1 MMVTLKM
8 DQLSQWTNMH
18 QDLLNDLINSLTILP
33 GVGKKSAQRMA
44 LYLLDKNK
52 DGAGI
57 LAKNLERAIDEIGRC
72 SRCRMLT
79 SNNLCKICSDTG
91 RDVNSICV
99 VENPSDVLAIE
110 STGGF
115 KGRYFVLLGRLSP
128 IEGISPDDLGIN
140 DFLKLIKIEN
150 IKEVILATSSTVE
163 GDATAIYIKDH
174 IKDIKVSR
182 ISYGIPIGGE
192 LEYVDG
198 NTIARAIQGRTEI
211 NVD

>member
-57 LAKNLERAIDEIGRC
+57 LAKNLEKAIDEIGRC

-79 SNNLCKICSDTG
+79 SNDLCKICSDTS
-91 RDVNSICV
+91 RDMNSICV

-163 GDATAIYIKDH
+163 GDATAIYMKDH

>member
-1 MMVTLKM
+1 M
-8 DQLSQWTNMH
+8 
-18 QDLLNDLINSLTILP
+18 
-33 GVGKKSAQRMA
+33 
-44 LYLLDKNK
+44 
-52 DGAGI
+52 
-57 LAKNLERAIDEIGRC
+57 
-72 SRCRMLT
+72 
-79 SNNLCKICSDTG
+79 
-91 RDVNSICV
+91 

-140 DFLKLIKIEN
+140 DFLKLIEIEN

>member
-1 MMVTLKM
+1 
-8 DQLSQWTNMH
+8 MH
-18 QDLLNDLINSLTILP
+18 QDLLNDLINALTILP

-44 LYLLDKNK
+44 RYLLDRNK
-52 DGAGI
+52 DGASI
-57 LAKNLERAIDEIGRC
+57 LANTMLDAIEHIVRC

-79 SNNLCKICSDTG
+79 SNNLCKVCSDTS
-91 RDVNSICV
+91 RENTSICV
-99 VENPSDVLAIE
+99 VESPSDVLAIE
-110 STGGF
+110 STGGYRG
-115 KGRYFVLLGRLSP
+115 KYFVLLGRLSP
-128 IEGISPDDLGIN
+128 IEGVSPEDLGIN
-140 DFLKLIKIEN
+140 DLLQLIKVEN
-150 IKEVILATSSTVE
+150 IEEVILATSSTVE

-174 IKDIKVSR
+174 IEDIKVSR

>member
-1 MMVTLKM
+1 MNK
-8 DQLSQWTNMH
+8 
-18 QDLLNDLINSLTILP
+18 DLVLELINALTILP

-52 DGAGI
+52 DGARI
-57 LAKNLERAIDEIGRC
+57 LANILADAVDNIQRC
-72 SRCRMLT
+72 ISCRMLT
-79 SNNLCKICSDTG
+79 SNEVCNLCEDNS
-91 RDVNSICV
+91 RDDLSICV

-110 STGGF
+110 STGGY
-115 KGRYFVLLGRLSP
+115 KGKYFVLMGRLSP
-128 IEGISPDDLGIN
+128 IDGIGPEDIGIDDL
-140 DFLKLIKIEN
+140 LKLIESKSV
-150 IKEVILATSSTVE
+150 KEIILATSSTVE

-174 IKDIKVSR
+174 VKTAKVSR

-198 NTIARAIQGRTEI
+198 TTIARAIEGRIEV

>member
-1 MMVTLKM
+1 MY
-8 DQLSQWTNMH
+8 

-57 LAKNLERAIDEIGRC
+57 LAKNLEKAIDEIGRC

-79 SNNLCKICSDTG
+79 SNDLCKICSDTS

-128 IEGISPDDLGIN
+128 IEGISPDDLGIS

>member
-1 MMVTLKM
+1 M
-8 DQLSQWTNMH
+8 Q

-57 LAKNLERAIDEIGRC
+57 LAKTLERAIDEIGRC

-79 SNNLCKICSDTG
+79 SNNLCKICSDTS
-91 RDVNSICV
+91 RDMNSICV

-128 IEGISPDDLGIN
+128 IDGISPDDLGIN

-150 IKEVILATSSTVE
+150 VKEVILATSSTVE

-174 IKDIKVSR
+174 IDDIKVSR

>member
-1 MMVTLKM
+1 
-8 DQLSQWTNMH
+8 MH

-57 LAKNLERAIDEIGRC
+57 LAKNLEKAIDEIGRC

-79 SNNLCKICSDTG
+79 SNYLCKICSDTS
-91 RDVNSICV
+91 RDMNSICV

-150 IKEVILATSSTVE
+150 TKEVILATSSTVE

>member
-1 MMVTLKM
+1 
-8 DQLSQWTNMH
+8 MH

-52 DGAGI
+52 DGARI
-57 LAKNLERAIDEIGRC
+57 LAKTLEKSIDEIGRC
-72 SRCRMLT
+72 IRCRMLT
-79 SNNLCKICSDTG
+79 SNSLCKICSDNT
-91 RDVNSICV
+91 RDMNSICV

-128 IEGISPDDLGIN
+128 IDGISPDDLGIN
-140 DFLKLIKIEN
+140 DLLKLIKIEN

-174 IKDIKVSR
+174 INDIKVSR

>member
-1 MMVTLKM
+1 MY
-8 DQLSQWTNMH
+8 

-57 LAKNLERAIDEIGRC
+57 LAKNLEKAIDEIGRC

-79 SNNLCKICSDTG
+79 SNDLCKICSDSS
-91 RDVNSICV
+91 RDTNSICV

-192 LEYVDG
+192 VEDVDG

>member
-1 MMVTLKM
+1 
-8 DQLSQWTNMH
+8 MH

-57 LAKNLERAIDEIGRC
+57 LAKTLEKAIDEIGRC
-72 SRCRMLT
+72 ARCRMLT
-79 SNNLCKICSDTG
+79 SNNLCKICSDNT
-91 RDVNSICV
+91 RDMNSICV

-128 IEGISPDDLGIN
+128 IDGISPDDIGIN
-140 DFLKLIKIEN
+140 DFLKLIEIEN

-163 GDATAIYIKDH
+163 GDATAIFIKDH
-174 IKDIKVSR
+174 INDIKVSR

>member
-1 MMVTLKM
+1 
-8 DQLSQWTNMH
+8 MH

-57 LAKNLERAIDEIGRC
+57 LAKTLEKAIDEIGRC
-72 SRCRMLT
+72 IRCRMLT
-79 SNNLCKICSDTG
+79 SNSLCKICSDNT
-91 RDVNSICV
+91 RDINSICV

-128 IEGISPDDLGIN
+128 IDGISPDDLGIN
-140 DFLKLIKIEN
+140 DLLKLIKIEN

-174 IKDIKVSR
+174 INDIKVSR

>member
-1 MMVTLKM
+1 M
-8 DQLSQWTNMH
+8 N
-18 QDLLNDLINSLTILP
+18 QDILNDLINSLMILP

-52 DGAGI
+52 DGASV
-57 LAKNLERAIDEIGRC
+57 LAKTLQEAVEEISRC
-72 SRCRMLT
+72 ERCRMLT
-79 SNNLCKICSDTG
+79 SNDLCRICSDTS
-91 RDVNSICV
+91 RDMDSICV
-99 VENPSDVLAIE
+99 VESPSDVLAIE

-115 KGRYFVLLGRLSP
+115 RGKYFVLLGRLSP
-128 IEGISPDDLGIN
+128 IEGISPEDLGIN
-140 DFLKLIKIEN
+140 DFLSLIDKEST
-150 IKEVILATSSTVE
+150 KEVILATSSTVE
-163 GDATAIYIKDH
+163 GDATAMFLKDH
-174 IKDIKVSR
+174 INNIKVSR

>member
-1 MMVTLKM
+1 
-8 DQLSQWTNMH
+8 MH
-18 QDLLNDLINSLTILP
+18 QDLLNDLINALTILP

-57 LAKNLERAIDEIGRC
+57 LAKTMQEAVEEISRC
-72 SRCRMLT
+72 ERCRMLT
-79 SNNLCKICSDTG
+79 SNDLCKICADTS
-91 RDVNSICV
+91 RDEDSICV
-99 VENPSDVLAIE
+99 VESPSDVLAIE

-115 KGRYFVLLGRLSP
+115 RGKYFVLLGRLSP
-128 IEGISPDDLGIN
+128 IEGVSPEDLGIN
-140 DFLKLIKIEN
+140 EFLNLIAKEET
-150 IKEVILATSSTVE
+150 KEVILATSSTVE
-163 GDATAIYIKDH
+163 GDATAMFIKDH
-174 IKDIKVSR
+174 INNIKVSR

-211 NVD
+211 NDD